1 MRTTTGKQIGMQL
14 VVSMLLFS
22 CGVPD
27 CPLGSKTELKFK
39 QRSSFTWWQTC
50 DEGDCACREHTSRS
64 RIWCSLVLLALQAV
78 LVSTPS
84 SPGQLTLCHSTPP
97 VLLVKYINGKL
108 HLARRQCQLERGR
121 AFLQL
126 QYLPVTK
133 VLLLLHQSSA
143 QNPQLYIESSL

>member
-1 MRTTTGKQIGMQL
+1 
-14 VVSMLLFS
+14 
-22 CGVPD
+22 
-27 CPLGSKTELKFK
+27 
-39 QRSSFTWWQTC
+39 
-50 DEGDCACREHTSRS
+50 
-64 RIWCSLVLLALQAV
+64 VLLALQAV

-143 QNPQLYIESSL
+143 QNPQLCFDSSPVAVQWNDMPFYTNLARYELAGKHEEDDVHK